1 MPESVN
7 AVGNNAFNGC
17 KNLKNV
23 TIKGNISKLSLGMFF
38 GCGSLESITV
48 PDGVTRVEE
57 GAFGNCSSL
66 KSITFP
72 ASIRYIEYGAYEG
85 CSSLVE
91 IVYGGTRAQWKRVKK
106 MDTKFIPLKCTDD
119 VPDSAGEGGDTA
131 AN

>member
-1 MPESVN
+1 M
-7 AVGNNAFNGC
+7 GNNAFNGC

-23 TIKGNISKLSLGMFF
+23 TIKGNIFKLSLGMFF

-119 VPDSAGEGGDTA
+119 VPASAGEGGGTA